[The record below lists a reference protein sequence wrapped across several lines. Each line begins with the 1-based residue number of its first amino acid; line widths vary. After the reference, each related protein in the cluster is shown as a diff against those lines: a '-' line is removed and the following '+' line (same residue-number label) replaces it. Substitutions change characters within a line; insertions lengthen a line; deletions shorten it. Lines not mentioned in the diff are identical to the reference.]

1 MVQLSQING
10 SSKTFLKE
18 NVLEVIYQRT
28 KKQLLKGY
36 IKIMESLQDVMI
48 DLGAK
53 QLSPQQNNS
62 LK

>member
-1 MVQLSQING
+1 MAQLSQING

-36 IKIMESLQDVMI
+36 IKIMESLQDTMI
-48 DLGAK
+48 DLGV
-53 QLSPQQNNS
+53 NNCLRS
-62 LK
+62 KTTV